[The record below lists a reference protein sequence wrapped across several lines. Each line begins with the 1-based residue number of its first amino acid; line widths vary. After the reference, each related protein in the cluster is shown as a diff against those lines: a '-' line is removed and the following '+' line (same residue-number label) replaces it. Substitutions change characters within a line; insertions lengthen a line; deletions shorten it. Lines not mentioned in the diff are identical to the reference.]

1 MEKNVEKSSFS
12 CRNVHCNNKVK
23 TLKLNHTKTHV
34 FGICI
39 SKKKEGVGYE
49 KENNKHIAC
58 A

>member
-39 SKKKEGVGYE
+39 SKKEGRC
-49 KENNKHIAC
+49 KI
-58 A
+58 